1 MDKKNRLKQVE
12 TDGWLNMVENIPWQY
27 LGNQERYQRSAGV
40 KTIGIFSSSGNKNL
54 IKKLQNNKIKK
65 FIKQIKLN
73 FRFFYLSVICFVFG

>member
-12 TDGWLNMVENIPWQY
+12 TDGWLNMVESIPWQY

-65 FIKQIKLN
+65 MKNFIKQI
-73 FRFFYLSVICFVFG
+73 S

>member
-54 IKKLQNNKIKK
+54 I
-65 FIKQIKLN
+65 
-73 FRFFYLSVICFVFG
+73 